1 MGTCKK
7 VLSYLLILT
16 LVFGCFAGTGI
27 TVKAAAIFSASA
39 DKTEL
44 ESSGGTVTVTIK
56 GEELSTVYWRLRK
69 KEKGDLPVWNVV
81 TGYEKQTTEATD
93 IENASIEVKIPA
105 NTDTEKANYR
115 IELTGDEA
123 ETSTWSGVSKIAIT
137 VAASSGEVVEADKTA
152 LQTAIEKAEL
162 ETEEG
167 YTQTSWKALVDELA
181 KAREIM
187 EDNKVSQDEVDA
199 AVKALE
205 EAIDGLTILAKV
217 TSLKASPAKIPG
229 DGGTVELQIE
239 GENLT
244 KDNWGIITETYI
256 SGTGIAVSKAGEV
269 TVVEQDENGATL
281 EISATGMKND
291 VDFKIRAGAKDGSEI
306 KPECVATVVQEKK
319 NYDTITLEPETVV
332 MADEST
338 IVATFNT
345 SLEAAKE
352 GEALNKLFTLE
363 KLDNIQKLTAEDK
376 VTVEEEKVIVKFSE
390 PLGNLGKTT
399 NLRIKEGALRE
410 KESGNILTELSWL
423 VTTDPTVSSI
433 SLDKDILDSK
443 GGTVTATLNGFKVA
457 EVQDEKIEAEVY
469 VPGTTTATT
478 IEVKKGRDGENK
490 PTLTFDVP
498 ENATENTIS
507 YWLGVKYEG
516 VVVYESSA
524 SGVRGQRTTISVL
537 PEGKTASDQTL
548 GGLTISGSNKTDV
561 SDSTDIEVSVSSA
574 IGELKTE
581 LRLYGTNLDPEL
593 TKVRAIDENGIIFP
607 VYDIAECDGTIRF
620 VAVAGVHKNGV
631 FGEGNSQLI
640 EVLPPRYVGTNK
652 TYTIQV
658 AIDGKNFIDV
668 PSVKLTVKNENL
680 KNDPEFVEC
689 SDKDFKYV
697 NVKYVEKGTGKQLA
711 PADQYKG
718 YSVSML
724 RQFDIAPKT
733 IAGYRL
739 VKSPAMHEFIG
750 DGGRTYTYEYQST
763 KPAPV
768 KVKSLK
774 IKGSSKKIAAG
785 KKIQLTASVAP
796 SNAANKAVTWKVS
809 NRKYAYVSKSG
820 KVLLKKAGA
829 GKTVT
834 VTATAKDGSGKK
846 ATYKIKIMKNRVKSI
861 KLKSSKTLKAGK
873 KLRVKATV
881 RTTGRKANKTLKWYV
896 SNKKYAVVSSKGT
909 VKAYKAG
916 KGKTVKITAKATD
929 GSGVKKTIKIKI
941 K

>member
-1 MGTCKK
+1 M
-7 VLSYLLILT
+7 LLIPRDEK
-16 LVFGCFAGTGI
+16 VFG
-27 TVKAAAIFSASA
+27 ASA
-39 DKTEL
+39 KLIYDAL
-44 ESSGGTVTVTIK
+44 VILWSGGLIYILFLYLMSCICPKVITK
-56 GEELSTVYWRLRK
+56 LR
-69 KEKGDLPVWNVV
+69 
-81 TGYEKQTTEATD
+81 Y
-93 IENASIEVKIPA
+93 
-105 NTDTEKANYR
+105 
-115 IELTGDEA
+115 
-123 ETSTWSGVSKIAIT
+123 
-137 VAASSGEVVEADKTA
+137 
-152 LQTAIEKAEL
+152 
-162 ETEEG
+162 
-167 YTQTSWKALVDELA
+167 
-181 KAREIM
+181 
-187 EDNKVSQDEVDA
+187 
-199 AVKALE
+199 
-205 EAIDGLTILAKV
+205 
-217 TSLKASPAKIPG
+217 
-229 DGGTVELQIE
+229 
-239 GENLT
+239 
-244 KDNWGIITETYI
+244 
-256 SGTGIAVSKAGEV
+256 
-269 TVVEQDENGATL
+269 
-281 EISATGMKND
+281 
-291 VDFKIRAGAKDGSEI
+291 
-306 KPECVATVVQEKK
+306 
-319 NYDTITLEPETVV
+319 
-332 MADEST
+332 
-338 IVATFNT
+338 T

-390 PLGNLGKTT
+390 PLGNLGKAT

-410 KESGNILTELSWL
+410 KESGDILTEISWL

-469 VPGTTTATT
+469 LPGTTTATT

-498 ENATENTIS
+498 ENATENTVS

-516 VVVYESSA
+516 VAVYESSA

-739 VKSPAMHEFIG
+739 VKSPAMHEFVG

-763 KPAPV
+763 KPAPAPV

-809 NRKYAYVSKSG
+809 NKKYAYVSKSG

-846 ATYKIKIMKNRVKSI
+846 ATYKIKIMKNKVKSI

-916 KGKTVKITAKATD
+916 KGKTIKITAKATD